1 MPQTRFRASCKT
13 AILTIAGET
22 LRAAWTSTGI
32 AAVERERL
40 SAHKDLE
47 RRLKMTLVGAPAPPV
62 IRQLLALAAKG
73 KADDAPLD
81 LAWARDF
88 EREVL
93 EAARRIPYGETRSYS
108 WLARE
113 ARRPLAVRAAAS
125 AMARNPLWLLVPCH
139 RVVYAD
145 GRLGPYGNGAIGQ
158 ARKRALLAREGVHL
172 EAPLTRKEKRSK
184 RQART
189 KR

>member
-1 MPQTRFRASCKT
+1 
-13 AILTIAGET
+13 
-22 LRAAWTSTGI
+22 
-32 AAVERERL
+32 
-40 SAHKDLE
+40 
-47 RRLKMTLVGAPAPPV
+47 
-62 IRQLLALAAKG
+62 
-73 KADDAPLD
+73 
-81 LAWARDF
+81 
-88 EREVL
+88 
-93 EAARRIPYGETRSYS
+93 
-108 WLARE
+108 
-113 ARRPLAVRAAAS
+113 RPLAVRAAAS

-172 EAPLTRKEKRSK
+172 ESPRARKEKRSK